1 MSAERKCPLCRQI
14 VSEELYEKITGI
26 WKERKAQE
34 KLLREERKNLL
45 AQYREDKKKLEAEKR
60 RLKEE
65 QRTTIDRKIKEQS
78 EKFAA
83 RITKLESQNNKLRE
97 STDRKIAVAVTVAER
112 KMRLGHQK
120 ELKTR
125 LAESLKREVEKA
137 TSKDV
142 KRLERIQRTL
152 ASTRNQMSTLKN
164 HNLKQQ
170 QQIKALE
177 TQLKNQTTPQLEGLL
192 YEPELMKALQ
202 REFPTDT
209 FNHTGKGG
217 DILHQVISN
226 GAPVGL
232 IVYECKKV
240 RNWEGAHLEQAARA
254 KSQRVAAFAI
264 LVTNAT
270 KRGTGGFFIESGVIV
285 INPGGVL
292 ALAGILRDQLIKM
305 AQLKL
310 TQAEKDEAIKRTLDY
325 LQGAE
330 FKNSLE
336 VVIRKTKEMYEDLKK
351 ECQDHLRGW
360 KRRYD
365 SLRSVYVNTARVQTK
380 TALLIAGKPSEGEET
395 LSVDAFPALPNL
407 SEL

>member
-1 MSAERKCPLCRQI
+1 MSAERKCPLCSQA

-45 AQYREDKKKLEAEKR
+45 AQYREDKKKLGAEKQ

-65 QRTTIDRKIKEQS
+65 QRTTIDKKIKEQS

-83 RITKLESQNNKLRE
+83 RITQLESQNNKLRE
-97 STDRKIAVAVTVAER
+97 NTDRKIAVAVAVAER

-120 ELKTR
+120 ELKVR

-137 TSKDV
+137 TSKGV
-142 KRLERIQRTL
+142 KHLERIQRTL
-152 ASTRNQMSTLKN
+152 TSTRDQMSTLKT
-164 HNLKQQ
+164 HNLRQQ

-177 TQLKNQTTPQLEGLL
+177 TQLKNETTPQLEGLL

-217 DILHQVISN
+217 DILQQVISN

-240 RNWEGAHLEQAARA
+240 RKWEGAHLEQTARA
-254 KSQRVAAFAI
+254 KSQRVADFAI

-270 KRGTGGFFIESGVIV
+270 KGGTGGFFIESGVIV

-351 ECQDHLRGW
+351 ECQDHVRGW

-365 SLRSVYVNTARVQTK
+365 SLRSVYVNAARVQTK
-380 TALLIAGKPSEGEET
+380 TTLLIAGKASDGEET